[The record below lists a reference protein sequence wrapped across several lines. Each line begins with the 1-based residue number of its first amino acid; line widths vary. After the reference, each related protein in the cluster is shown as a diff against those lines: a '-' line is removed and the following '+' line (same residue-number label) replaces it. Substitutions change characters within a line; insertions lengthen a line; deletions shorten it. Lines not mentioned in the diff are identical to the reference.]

1 MLFIFLLDEE
11 DPLALVLKTKLTNW
25 EFGTA
30 LVNCVEEWFLF
41 NPNLGFKNAAKN
53 IFRFVLFSIHVFIFI
68 THYNREEYPI
78 KFNEPD

>member
-1 MLFIFLLDEE
+1 MYFIFLLDEE
-11 DPLALVLKTKLTNW
+11 NPLALVLKAKLTNW

-53 IFRFVLFSIHVFIFI
+53 IFRFALFSI
-68 THYNREEYPI
+68 REGI
-78 KFNEPD
+78 LHRIVWSLFVLTR

>member
-1 MLFIFLLDEE
+1 MPNDSKLPVTYLLLDEE

-41 NPNLGFKNAAKN
+41 NPNLGFRNAAKN
-53 IFRFVLFSIHVFIFI
+53 IFRFVLL
-68 THYNREEYPI
+68 
-78 KFNEPD
+78 FNTEFVC